1 MKRHLSIFS
10 FKITKDAK
18 KVINNLLLLVIFI
31 LSIQIVIFYIFQ
43 IGVTP
48 ELLDLKKNLKSYPDV
63 IYFGDSVSI
72 FVAKSDTDKLTLPQ
86 HIQQEIPR
94 FIITTII
101 HGAYN
106 LNDYANYSKLVSKSS
121 VPPKIAVV
129 SVNMRSFS
137 PAWYK
142 NPPYIFLKEHL
153 FLTFDPFPVDAIYK
167 PLYQLHVLDLLQKY
181 NFINFSNSPIY
192 NGGNFVGR
200 LSSFLKDDYGKSQEE
215 KMKNK
220 IMVNYMYSLSDEHEL
235 IKSMQFLAQRLN
247 KKGIKVIFYI
257 TPIDYQNA
265 EKYWGNDFKDIL
277 EKNIQVIKKVAEAN
291 SADYLDLS
299 RSLDTNSFGWKEETY
314 VSEHLNEKGRKLV
327 SHAIS
332 TFILAKSE

>member
-1 MKRHLSIFS
+1 MKRRLFIFN
-10 FKITKDAK
+10 FKIKKDAK
-18 KVINNLLLLVIFI
+18 KVINNLFLLVIFI

-43 IGVTP
+43 IGVPP
-48 ELLDLKKNLKSYPDV
+48 ELLDMKKNLNSHTDV
-63 IYFGDSVSI
+63 VYFGDSVSM

-86 HIQQEIPR
+86 HIQLEIPR

-101 HGAYN
+101 HGAYD
-106 LNDYANYSKLVSKSS
+106 LNDYANYSKLISKSNL
-121 VPPKIAVV
+121 PPKIAVV

-137 PAWYK
+137 PVWYK
-142 NPPYIFLKEHL
+142 NPPYIFLKEYL

-181 NFINFSNSPIY
+181 NTIIFNNSPIY
-192 NGGNFVGR
+192 NGSNFVGR
-200 LSSFLKDDYGKSQEE
+200 LYSFLKDDYGKSQEE

-220 IMVNYMYSLSDEHEL
+220 IMVNYMYKLSDEHEL
-235 IKSMQFLAQRLN
+235 IKSMQLLVQRLN

-299 RSLDTNSFGWKEETY
+299 RSLDSSSFGWKEELY
-314 VSEHLNEKGRKLV
+314 INEHLNEKGRKFV

-332 TFILAKSE
+332 TFVLAKSE